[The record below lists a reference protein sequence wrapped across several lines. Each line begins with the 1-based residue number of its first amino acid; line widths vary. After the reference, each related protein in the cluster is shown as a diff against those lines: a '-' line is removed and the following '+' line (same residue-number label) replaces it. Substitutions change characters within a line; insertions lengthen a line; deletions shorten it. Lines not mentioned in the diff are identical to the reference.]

1 MLLFIVF
8 LNIFKKNLYFYT
20 CKSNNYEIN
29 DNVTK
34 TKKATISGISFSY
47 KDAPESVKSDYL
59 KNARALGVQV
69 TNDSNI
75 FIPDFD
81 ISKYNLSKSD
91 SQKAAVESWAIQDY
105 GSYFISTELY
115 TGRQYT
121 VSKSA
126 LVGYNHVTS
135 GNPVHLTQLFLNI
148 FAYKYPRHNSVTV
161 DSIFGIQPMTQF
173 FHFNNSLDCQMM
185 LQLAPILGMHFHPI
199 AFIEAEIICHICH
212 KKLSKR

>member
-1 MLLFIVF
+1 MNKKF
-8 LNIFKKNLYFYT
+8 LSIILAVGVIATPIITTTAVYASQNDKN
-20 CKSNNYEIN
+20 SNYEIN

-47 KDAPESVKSDYL
+47 EDAPESVKSDYL

-81 ISKYNLSKSD
+81 ISKYNLNKSD

-105 GSYFISTELY
+105 GSYFVSTELY

-121 VSKSA
+121 VSKST

-135 GNPVHLTQLFLNI
+135 GNPVHLTQLLLNI
-148 FAYKYPRHNSVTV
+148 FAYKYPGHNSVAV
-161 DSIFGIQPMTQF
+161 DSIFGINTHDAVLSFQQF
-173 FHFNNSLDCQMM
+173 ATLSNDATVGPNTWN
-185 LQLAPILGMHFHPI
+185 
-199 AFIEAEIICHICH
+199 AFSSYC
-212 KKLSKR
+212 LN